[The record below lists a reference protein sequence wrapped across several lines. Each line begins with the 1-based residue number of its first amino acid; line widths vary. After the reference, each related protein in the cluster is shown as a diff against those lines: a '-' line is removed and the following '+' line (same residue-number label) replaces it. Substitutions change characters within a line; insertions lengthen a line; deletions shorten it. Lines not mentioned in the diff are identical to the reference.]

1 MDIGWYSFLDASQAK
16 WFALG
21 VVVIVFALILY
32 RRINITYLSLFG
44 AGLLVLVGVA
54 QPDDALLR
62 YINWDVLAIYWGY
75 GMLAHTFMESRLASW
90 IALQTLGHI
99 SKEKY
104 ALLFLCIFAALL
116 SSVMANPVVV
126 IILAPVALE
135 IADRLKAS
143 PFLYIIA
150 LAISSNVVT
159 TISMVAD
166 PPTLILALETGMRFQ
181 DFYWFQGKPGLGTI
195 TVAGVASAMLFLL
208 WRFRRLNN
216 VVAVERESI
225 LVTTLWPLWIF
236 GASVLV
242 LSLPGTIPWAVGL
255 GVGLLSLVVGRS
267 YGREMLRQF
276 DWMSILFL
284 AGIFVVIATVEQVG
298 LLRDLADWLG
308 STGISSPTLYLILF
322 VWISVLLSS
331 FIDNVP
337 FTILMIP
344 VCTYVAQTLGV
355 SPFPFYFGMLVGTG
369 MGGNITPVGATAN
382 VLACGILER
391 RGYQINLSRYIALS
405 IPFTIAAVLPTHLLL
420 QWLWL

>member
-1 MDIGWYSFLDASQAK
+1 MDIGWYSFLDGSLAK

-21 VVVIVFALILY
+21 VVVVAFALILY
-32 RRINITYLSLFG
+32 RKVNITYVSLVG
-44 AGLLVLVGVA
+44 AGLLVLVGVT

-90 IALQTLGHI
+90 IALQALGHI
-99 SKEKY
+99 KREKY
-104 ALLFLCIFAALL
+104 ALLFLCLFAAVL
-116 SSVMANPVVV
+116 SSIMANPVVV

-143 PFLYIIA
+143 PFLYLIA
-150 LAISSNVVT
+150 LAISSNIVT

-166 PPTLILALETGMRFQ
+166 PPALILALETGMRFL
-181 DFYWFQGKPGLGTI
+181 DFYWFQSKPGLGTI
-195 TVAGVASAMLFLL
+195 TVLGVASAMLFLL
-208 WRFRRLNN
+208 WQFRKMNN
-216 VVAVERESI
+216 PVAVEGEAIR
-225 LVTTLWPLWIF
+225 VTTLWPLWIF
-236 GASVLV
+236 VASVVV
-242 LSLPGTIPWAVGL
+242 LSLPGVIPGAVGL
-255 GVGLLSLVVGRS
+255 AGGLAALVVGRR
-267 YGREMLRQF
+267 YGREMVRQF

-298 LLRDLADWLG
+298 LLQDVADWMG
-308 STGISSPTLYLILF
+308 SSGVTSPTLYLILF

-337 FTILMIP
+337 FTVLMIP

-355 SPFPFYFGMLVGTG
+355 NPFPFYFGMLVGTG
-369 MGGNITPVGATAN
+369 MGGNLTPVGATAN
-382 VLACGILER
+382 VLACGMLER
-391 RGYQINLSRYIALS
+391 RGYQIQLFRYMAIS
-405 IPFTIAAVLPTHLLL
+405 VPFTVAAVLPAQLLL